1 MQIKLFFG
9 TEFKVNLAMIKKQ
22 RMRRNSNKILH
33 TKLFFFLLTEF
44 KANLA
49 MISASHV
56 NAWSRQLDGP
66 VPEQRTKLIY
76 QIINFNELVYVLLF
90 VVCLNLSI

>member
-1 MQIKLFFG
+1 MTYATELNQNFANIFLF
-9 TEFKVNLAMIKKQ
+9 V
-22 RMRRNSNKILH
+22 
-33 TKLFFFLLTEF
+33 FFLLTEF

-56 NAWSRQLDGP
+56 DAWSRQLDCP

-76 QIINFNELVYVLLF
+76 QIINFNQLVYVLLF
-90 VVCLNLSI
+90 VVCLHLVI

>member
-1 MQIKLFFG
+1 MTYATELNQNFAYNFFC
-9 TEFKVNLAMIKKQ
+9 
-22 RMRRNSNKILH
+22 
-33 TKLFFFLLTEF
+33 FFFLLTEF

-56 NAWSRQLDGP
+56 DAWSSQLDGP

-90 VVCLNLSI
+90 VVCLHLSI

>member
-1 MQIKLFFG
+1 MTYA
-9 TEFKVNLAMIKKQ
+9 TELNQNVANI
-22 RMRRNSNKILH
+22 
-33 TKLFFFLLTEF
+33 FFLLTEF

-66 VPEQRTKLIY
+66 VPEKSTKLIY

-90 VVCLNLSI
+90 VFCLNLSI